1 MNKMTRY
8 RIGHVCFDINMIT
21 EHGVTCTFFL
31 IGTMAC
37 VNREWFLLF
46 HYVQIVYYL
55 SQCTY

>member
-1 MNKMTRY
+1 
-8 RIGHVCFDINMIT
+8 MIT
-21 EHGVTCTFFL
+21 ERGVTCTGIFL